1 MNTAGKSAAPL
12 ALLRKPLKREAQ
24 PKPLNAL
31 IYTRVSTTRQ
41 AEYGNSLE
49 DQEKVC
55 RTFCKNNGFKV
66 LGLYVEP
73 GVTGR
78 TDRRPAFQEM
88 ITFCKRN
95 ARKIAC
101 VVVYDTSRIFRD
113 TMQYLNYKRVLQNN
127 GIELISPN
135 SQRGNSPVQLLTE
148 TTQAAFA
155 QFESDLKSV
164 RAKESRIEVRRRGR
178 LTGKAPV
185 GYLNLRDVN
194 RPRGTRVVVDPE
206 RAPIIAEAFRKLVD
220 PEVSITSVYRWA
232 IEQGLT
238 NHRTGSPLSLNT
250 FHRLLENP
258 TYAGLIEIDCGE
270 FVEAEFEGIVSR
282 KLFEAVLDR
291 MRCDST
297 SRVPHTRAVE
307 GFPLKGVIRCPG
319 CGKFLTASLQRGKM
333 GVYYGYYHHPQHY
346 PGCPSTGLYV
356 PPHKAEKAL
365 VSMFSR
371 LRVER
376 FRIDSMMDTVKQH
389 HEEMRVSLRRR
400 LSLFEAEKKRQEN
413 LKAALREKYVLGDLD
428 KADYE
433 DGRQRVDAKLADV
446 KSQIRGLGDADISVR
461 QTALRAVG
469 VLELLENTWKALSD
483 GHKSQVAK
491 ALFPEGM
498 SFGSD
503 QSVGTPSNADQI
515 DLCVLLEGDENQL
528 ATPTG
533 FEPVLPA

>member
-1 MNTAGKSAAPL
+1 
-12 ALLRKPLKREAQ
+12 
-24 PKPLNAL
+24 
-31 IYTRVSTTRQ
+31 
-41 AEYGNSLE
+41 
-49 DQEKVC
+49 
-55 RTFCKNNGFKV
+55 
-66 LGLYVEP
+66 
-73 GVTGR
+73 
-78 TDRRPAFQEM
+78 
-88 ITFCKRN
+88 
-95 ARKIAC
+95 
-101 VVVYDTSRIFRD
+101 
-113 TMQYLNYKRVLQNN
+113 
-127 GIELISPN
+127 
-135 SQRGNSPVQLLTE
+135 
-148 TTQAAFA
+148 
-155 QFESDLKSV
+155 
-164 RAKESRIEVRRRGR
+164 
-178 LTGKAPV
+178 
-185 GYLNLRDVN
+185 
-194 RPRGTRVVVDPE
+194 
-206 RAPIIAEAFRKLVD
+206 
-220 PEVSITSVYRWA
+220 
-232 IEQGLT
+232 
-238 NHRTGSPLSLNT
+238 
-250 FHRLLENP
+250 
-258 TYAGLIEIDCGE
+258 
-270 FVEAEFEGIVSR
+270 
-282 KLFEAVLDR
+282 
-291 MRCDST
+291 
-297 SRVPHTRAVE
+297 
-307 GFPLKGVIRCPG
+307 
-319 CGKFLTASLQRGKM
+319 
-333 GVYYGYYHHPQHY
+333 
-346 PGCPSTGLYV
+346 
-356 PPHKAEKAL
+356 
-365 VSMFSR
+365 MFSR